1 MINVL
6 IKKKDNQIINLKVTG
21 HANSDVY
28 GKDLECAGVST
39 ASIGVLNMLVKKG
52 FLANHLG
59 KIEIDEGYINIV
71 VDHKDDVCQVVLET
85 LETTFETMVEDYGQ
99 FIKISKVEV

>member
-6 IKKKDNQIINLKVTG
+6 IKKKENQIINLKVTG
-21 HANSDVY
+21 HANSDEY
-28 GKDLECAGVST
+28 GKDLVCAGVST
-39 ASIGVLNMLVKKG
+39 ACIGVLNMLVKKD
-52 FLANHLG
+52 FLTNHLG

-71 VDHKDDVCQVVLET
+71 VDYSDDVCQVVLET
-85 LETTFETMVEDYGQ
+85 LETTLETMVEDYGQ

>member
-28 GKDLECAGVST
+28 GKDLVCAGVST
-39 ASIGVLNMLVKKG
+39 ASIGVLNMLVKKV
-52 FLANHLG
+52 F
-59 KIEIDEGYINIV
+59 
-71 VDHKDDVCQVVLET
+71 
-85 LETTFETMVEDYGQ
+85 
-99 FIKISKVEV
+99 

>member
-6 IKKKDNQIINLKVTG
+6 IKKKENQIINLKVIG
-21 HANSDVY
+21 HANSDEY
-28 GKDLECAGVST
+28 GQDLVCAGVST
-39 ASIGVLNMLVKKG
+39 ACIGVLNMLVKKD
-52 FLANHLG
+52 FLTNHLG

-71 VDHKDDVCQVVLET
+71 VDCSDDVCQVVLET
-85 LETTFETMVEDYGQ
+85 LETTLETMVEDYGQ

>member
-6 IKKKDNQIINLKVTG
+6 IKKKENQIINLKVIG
-21 HANSDVY
+21 HANSDEY
-28 GKDLECAGVST
+28 GKDLVCAGVST
-39 ASIGVLNMLVKKG
+39 ACIGVLNMLVKKD
-52 FLANHLG
+52 FLTNHLG

-71 VDHKDDVCQVVLET
+71 VDCSDNVCQVVLET
-85 LETTFETMVEDYGQ
+85 LETTLETMVEDYGQ

>member
-6 IKKKDNQIINLKVTG
+6 IKKKENQIINLKVIG
-21 HANSDVY
+21 HANSDEY
-28 GKDLECAGVST
+28 GKDLVCAGVST
-39 ASIGVLNMLVKKG
+39 ACIGVLNMLVKKD
-52 FLANHLG
+52 FLTNHLG

-71 VDHKDDVCQVVLET
+71 VDCSDDVCQVVLET
-85 LETTFETMVEDYGQ
+85 LVVTLETMVESYGR

>member
-6 IKKKDNQIINLKVTG
+6 IKKKENQIINLKVIG
-21 HANSDVY
+21 HANSDEY
-28 GKDLECAGVST
+28 GKDLVCAGVST
-39 ASIGVLNMLVKKG
+39 ACIGVLNMLVKKD
-52 FLANHLG
+52 FLTNYLG

-71 VDHKDDVCQVVLET
+71 VDCSDDVCQVVLET
-85 LETTFETMVEDYGQ
+85 LETTLETMVEDYGQ

>member
-6 IKKKDNQIINLKVTG
+6 IKKKENQIINLKVIG
-21 HANSDVY
+21 HANSDEY
-28 GKDLECAGVST
+28 GKDLVWAGVST
-39 ASIGVLNMLVKKG
+39 ACIGVLNMLVKKD
-52 FLANHLG
+52 FLTNHLG

-71 VDHKDDVCQVVLET
+71 VDCSDDVCQVVLET
-85 LETTFETMVEDYGQ
+85 LETTLETMVEDYGQ